1 MTKAYRSLKNKQCW
15 VVKFL
20 ADTPPRRGGGDH
32 RKPEAG

>member
-1 MTKAYRSLKNKQCW
+1 

-32 RKPEAG
+32 GKPEAG